1 MSKLYLVDILTSYFD
16 KGSYSPPLKGDIQP
30 AKTRQTLT
38 SDANGLEMGTLCQ
51 VIAYFSGVGSV
62 RKPEINHLKR

>member
-1 MSKLYLVDILTSYFD
+1 MARLYLVDILTSYFD
-16 KGSYSPPLKGDIQP
+16 KGSYSHLKRDIQP

-38 SDANGLEMGTLCQ
+38 RDANGLEMGTLCQ